1 MTLLVSHILSLLN
14 LMYSLIIFL
23 PLLATLWVFLGGRW
37 WGEEGSSFI
46 TIGHMIGAWL
56 LSILLIWEIW
66 VHQSLLLVEG
76 GTWLPL
82 WATPLHWGLLFDPLT
97 ACMSGVVC
105 TVSSLVHL
113 YSYNYMAGDPHR
125 PRFMAYLSFFTFFML
140 LLVFSDNLLQ
150 MFVGWEGVGL
160 CSYLLIG
167 FWYTR
172 LEANKS
178 AIKAMVV
185 NRVGDLGLLLGIL
198 GIWYY
203 YGTLQ
208 YLPLKIL
215 WLQHLDSPWLNWLVI
230 GLLIGA
236 IGKSAQ
242 LGLHTWL
249 PDAMEGPTP
258 VSALI
263 HAATMVTAGVFLL
276 IRMSSLLELSS
287 WALLGVIWIGALTAF
302 FAGTVGVY
310 QQDLKKI
317 IAYSTCSQLGY
328 MVAACGLSW
337 YSVALFHLTTHAF
350 FKALLFLGAGSIIHA
365 LGDEQDIRVA
375 GGLRHRVPLSYLL
388 MVVGSLAL
396 VGFPFLA
403 GYFSKDLLLE
413 LAYGCYW
420 KQMVYGFLLAAAL
433 CTAYYSWRLARF
445 TFNGSYR
452 GPSLRWSSIQE
463 STWTLWIPL
472 IILGIGSLTIGYLSQ
487 IIMIGGN
494 PPLWLSTAVKL
505 TPLLFLGLAWLISW
519 GIGQVPITQYWHWS
533 NLKSY
538 RFFNQA
544 WAFNTI
550 GNSFFTYPCLRLSYH
565 TAYKTLDRGLLEILG
580 PTGMYQN
587 LVNWSQKAS
596 HWQTGYLFHYT
607 LTLII
612 TLCLIYSLSACTPL
626 VLGDI

>member
-1 MTLLVSHILSLLN
+1 
-14 LMYSLIIFL
+14 MYSLILFL

-37 WGEEGSSFI
+37 WGEQGSSLL
-46 TIGHMIGAWL
+46 TIVHLFMAWCL
-56 LSILLIWEIW
+56 TLGLVWEIW
-66 VHQSLLLVEG
+66 VNQSVLIVDG
-76 GTWLPL
+76 FNWLPL
-82 WATPLHWGLLFDPLT
+82 LPFQVSWGLLFDPLT
-97 ACMSGVVC
+97 ACMSLVVC
-105 TVSSLVHL
+105 SVSGLVHL

-140 LLVFSDNLLQ
+140 ILIFSSNLLQ

-185 NRVGDLGLLLGIL
+185 NRIGDLGLLLGIF
-198 GIWYY
+198 GIWFY

-208 YLPLKIL
+208 YLPLKAL
-215 WLQHLDSPWLNWLVI
+215 FLQTPFAPWINWLVL
-230 GLLIGA
+230 GLVVGA
-236 IGKSAQ
+236 VGKSAQ

-276 IRMSSLLELSS
+276 IRMSALLEMSS
-287 WALLGVIWIGALTAF
+287 WGLLVVVWVGSLTAF
-302 FAGTVGVY
+302 FAGTIGVF

-365 LGDEQDIRVA
+365 LMDEQDIRAA
-375 GGLRHRVPLSYLL
+375 GGLRHRLPFSYAIMLI
-388 MVVGSLAL
+388 GSLAL

-420 KQMVYGFLLAAAL
+420 KQAVYGLLIAAAF
-433 CTAYYSWRLARF
+433 CTAYYSWRLAWY
-445 TFNGSYR
+445 TFAGNFR
-452 GPSLRWSSIQE
+452 GPSYLWPTIQE
-463 STWTLWIPL
+463 STWSLW
-472 IILGIGSLTIGYLSQ
+472 
-487 IIMIGGN
+487 
-494 PPLWLSTAVKL
+494 
-505 TPLLFLGLAWLISW
+505 TPLLLLGLGSLSVGYLLQTLFNNALPPFWLLTQTKMTPLLELLLALGLGIWVKWLPLKSYLTQLWLI
-519 GIGQVPITQYWHWS
+519 P
-533 NLKSY
+533 Y

-544 WAFNTI
+544 WGFNSLW
-550 GNSFFTYPCLRLSYH
+550 NSLFTYPCLTLSYKV
-565 TAYKTLDRGLLEILG
+565 AYKTLDRGLLEAWG
-580 PTGMYQN
+580 PTGLHQALGN
-587 LVNWSQKAS
+587 LSQKAS
-596 HWQTGYLFHYT
+596 SFQSGYLFHYT
-607 LTLII
+607 LTII
-612 TLCLIYSLSACTPL
+612 LSVCTIYSLNAFTPL
-626 VLGDI
+626 VLGGY